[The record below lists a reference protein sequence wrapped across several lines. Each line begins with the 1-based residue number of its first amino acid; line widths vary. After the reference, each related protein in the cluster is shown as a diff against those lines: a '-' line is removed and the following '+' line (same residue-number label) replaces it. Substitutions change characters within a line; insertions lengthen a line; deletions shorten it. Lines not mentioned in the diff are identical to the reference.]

1 MNTLSVTAE
10 TVWKFSNCSTNS
22 LLLRCI
28 SPQTDDQTIQQIQA
42 LAQTEIDWQALA
54 QLAEVHRVVPLL
66 YNRLSS
72 VCPKAI
78 PAPLLESLRG
88 YCKSIAIRNL
98 STTAE
103 LRRLLLLMESKG
115 IDTLPYKG
123 PVLTKMLYENLE
135 LRQFGDLDIVIQTE
149 DMRSVEKLLIA
160 DGYRPYFGEKTA
172 VELSAYMQSKN
183 EHTYDFYHDRKKIFI
198 EIHWRF
204 WPSFFSSVNP
214 KDVWHRRE
222 PAELAGIAVSNF
234 KIEDYLI
241 ILCMHGSRHQ
251 WERLAWLCDIALLL
265 YKYPNLDWQQMF
277 KLAEQWGAK
286 RMLSLGLYLAHT
298 WLRAPLPEAI
308 FNQISIDSSTLILA
322 TWVHDQIFEVAK
334 PSARFMGITR
344 YHIQVRERWQ
354 DKALY
359 AQSFVYWLSR
369 GMPSEHHTKG
379 V

>member
-1 MNTLSVTAE
+1 MKLLSTRA
-10 TVWKFSNCSTNS
+10 TPACAFSDRPTDS
-22 LLLRCI
+22 LLLCCI
-28 SPQTDDQTIQQIQA
+28 SPHTDSQTTQKVQT
-42 LAQTEIDWQALA
+42 LAQAAIDWQALA
-54 QLAEVHRVVPLL
+54 QLAETHRVVPLI

-72 VCPKAI
+72 ACPEAV
-78 PAPLLESLRG
+78 PSSLLESLRC

-98 STTAE
+98 STTFE

-123 PVLTKMLYENLE
+123 PMLTKMLYESLE
-135 LRQFGDLDIVIQTE
+135 LRQFGDLDIVIQPE
-149 DMRSVEKLLIA
+149 DMRSVEELLI
-160 DGYRPYFGEKTA
+160 DEGYRPYFGEKTA
-172 VELSAYMQSKN
+172 AELNAYMQSKN
-183 EHTYDFYHDRKKIFI
+183 EHTYDFYHDHKKIFI

-214 KDVWHRRE
+214 KDIWHRRE

-265 YKYPNLDWQQMF
+265 QKYPNMDWQQMF

-286 RMLSLGLYLAHT
+286 RMLNLGLYLAHT
-298 WLRAPLPEAI
+298 WLKAPLPEAI
-308 FNQISIDSSTLILA
+308 FDQISADSSVLILA
-322 TWVHDQIFEVAK
+322 TWVHDQIFEMAK
-334 PSARFMGITR
+334 PTERFMGITR
-344 YHIQVRERWQ
+344 YHIQARERWQ

-369 GMPSEHHTKG
+369 GMP
-379 V
+379 